1 MFSYDT
7 YNNVLLLYIVIK
19 EGACGETLVS
29 RKVSR
34 KKLNSFSSNYY
45 KTIKQLN

>member
-19 EGACGETLVS
+19 EGACGETVGFPT
-29 RKVSR
+29 
-34 KKLNSFSSNYY
+34 KLNSFSSNYY